1 MRSTHGAPSQGPHT
15 LTPRT
20 PPQASERTSA
30 PPSAGRSSG
39 LSPSGLSPPPE
50 QGLGP
55 QGLGGTGPPRGP
67 SPSTPLRSSLSLR
80 SSLAAPPPP
89 PQGGAAVRLP
99 TNLFPSATLG
109 RTPSTPVEPPPSSES
124 QAKASCLPPSPALP
138 PRARPR
144 RAAYPPPLPCPL
156 EPGQDELP
164 IPCKAA
170 APSLA
175 PCPLPFLCHF
185 PARPSLP
192 RIPPPS
198 LPTPPHPKH
207 LPLRTTGERRDGS
220 DADGQ
225 VAAPQRRAAASHRV
239 DVERAGAA
247 ATCCRVATLDHA
259 SRHRL
264 AAPAAGR
271 QWRQ

>member
-89 PQGGAAVRLP
+89 PQEGAAVRLP

-144 RAAYPPPLPCPL
+144 RAAYPLQGCCPLPCPL
-156 EPGQDELP
+156 PPPLP
-164 IPCKAA
+164 LP
-170 APSLA
+170 L
-175 PCPLPFLCHF
+175 PCPPLP
-185 PARPSLP
+185 
-192 RIPPPS
+192 
-198 LPTPPHPKH
+198 PPHPPAFPPH
-207 LPLRTTGERRDGS
+207 PAPPQTPPSPHNRRTPRW
-220 DADGQ
+220 
-225 VAAPQRRAAASHRV
+225 QR
-239 DVERAGAA
+239 
-247 ATCCRVATLDHA
+247 C
-259 SRHRL
+259 
-264 AAPAAGR
+264 
-271 QWRQ
+271 